1 MSISFQIIRDRGVVL
16 ARLSGQVR
24 IEECVDAAAAYARHP
39 ETRPTQPV
47 LIDLTAVTGYET
59 DYVKIL
65 KAMARLPDYLWHRG
79 TERLLVCLA
88 PHALSRQISA
98 AAARAILE
106 IPEGIARIAQTEADA
121 LEILGLPERRLC
133 DLSQGSARNR

>member
-24 IEECVDAAAAYARHP
+24 IEECVNAAAAYARHP

-65 KAMARLPDYLWHRG
+65 QAMARLPEYLWHRG

>member
-65 KAMARLPDYLWHRG
+65 QAMARLPEYLWHRG

>member
-65 KAMARLPDYLWHRG
+65 QAMARLPEYLWHRG

-133 DLSQGSARNR
+133 DLNQGSARHR

>member
-1 MSISFQIIRDRGVVL
+1 MSISFQILHDRGVVL
-16 ARLSGQVR
+16 AKLTGRVLMQDCLS
-24 IEECVDAAAAYARHP
+24 AAAAYARHP
-39 ETRPTQPV
+39 EARPTQPL
-47 LIDLTAVTGYET
+47 LIDLSAVTGHET

-65 KAMARLPDYLWHRG
+65 QAMARLPDYLWHRG
-79 TERLLVCLA
+79 TERLVVCLA
-88 PHALSRQISA
+88 PHAQSRQISA

>member
-1 MSISFQIIRDRGVVL
+1 M

>member
-65 KAMARLPDYLWHRG
+65 QAMARLPEYLWHRG

-121 LEILGLPERRLC
+121 LEILGRPERRLC

>member
-1 MSISFQIIRDRGVVL
+1 
-16 ARLSGQVR
+16 VR

-65 KAMARLPDYLWHRG
+65 QAMARLPEYLWHRG

-121 LEILGLPERRLC
+121 LEILGRPERRLC

>member
-1 MSISFQIIRDRGVVL
+1 L

-24 IEECVDAAAAYARHP
+24 IEECVDAAAAYSRHP

-65 KAMARLPDYLWHRG
+65 QAMARLPEYLWHRG